1 MYKKLILALRI
12 AIKLFVF
19 VPKVFELSYCTI
31 RSSSEAM
38 TAVNGSKI
46 VIIERK
52 EESQQH
58 DNNIDLGN
66 KSPKM
71 D

>member
-1 MYKKLILALRI
+1 
-12 AIKLFVF
+12 
-19 VPKVFELSYCTI
+19 
-31 RSSSEAM
+31 M

-52 EESQQH
+52 EESQQN

-66 KSPKM
+66 KSLKM